1 VPREERVI
9 DCDALFTVMVNEL
22 VVAVA
27 VLLSVTRTVMAADVT
42 TEGVPVMAP
51 VDALIL
57 NPAGRAPDA
66 IANEL
71 PPDPPALERESE

>member
-1 VPREERVI
+1 MRADQGLKVGWALVTVI
-9 DCDALFTVMVNEL
+9 VNEL

-42 TEGVPVMAP
+42 TEGVPVIAP

-66 IANEL
+66 MAKEL
-71 PPDPPALERESE
+71 PPDPPALERARE